1 MGTQRFGYSK
11 ATEMDWKK
19 QEKVLRQFRKHEFN
33 LLIATNVVEEGLDI
47 PECNVVCR
55 FDFPDNVCSYLQSK
69 GRARA
74 RDSIYY
80 IFVDEKEKK
89 VKEGELEVTYPSFI
103 VSH

>member
-11 ATEMDWKK
+11 ETEMDWKK

-33 LLIATNVVEEGLDI
+33 LLIATSVVEEGLDI

-74 RDSIYY
+74 KGSIYY
-80 IFVDEKEKK
+80 IFVDEKEKEE
-89 VKEGELEVTYPSFI
+89 KENQLEVTYSSSI
-103 VSH
+103 VSL